1 MFDLD
6 GLEVLSEDECRRL
19 LTLGSLGRIGIS
31 TGSRP
36 AIFPVN
42 YIVAAGDILFFTAEG
57 TKLQAATTN
66 TVATLE
72 VDHFNAVTR
81 TGWSVMA
88 VGPVRERTEPSVVRG
103 AMAAGLEPW
112 APGDRSHLVALS
124 TELLTGRRIAA
135 RAGLGGSDEPVVG
148 PASRVAAIRRPPVR
162 VGIDWTLQETAAAMF
177 AAGASCALVGHDEAI
192 VTERD
197 LTRALTAGLGARAG
211 VASVAVTDFVT
222 VDDDTSVVEA
232 AGVMLD
238 NDVRHLVVRN
248 HRGDVTGLIALRDML
263 RVLVDTMDPAI
274 WVILR
279 HRLSIRRE
287 PV

>member
-31 TGSRP
+31 TGSGP

-42 YIVAAGDILFFTAEG
+42 YIVAASDILFFTAEG
-57 TKLQAATTN
+57 TKLHAATAN

-72 VDHFNAVTR
+72 VDHFNPVTR

-88 VGPVRERTEPSVVRG
+88 VGSVRERTEPSVVRG

-112 APGDRSHLVALS
+112 APGDRSHLVALG
-124 TELLTGRRIAA
+124 TELLTGRRIAPH
-135 RAGLGGSDEPVVG
+135 AGAVVSDEPVVG
-148 PASRVAAIRRPPVR
+148 PASRVAAIRRPALR

-177 AAGASCALVGHDEAI
+177 AAGASCALVGYDQAI

-197 LTRALTAGLGARAG
+197 LARALTAGLGARAG
-211 VASVAVTDFVT
+211 VVSVAVTDFVT

-248 HRGDVTGLIALRDML
+248 HRGDVTGLISLRDML

-287 PV
+287 PA